1 MADDIPGRRP
11 LLNPVLK
18 FTKDPRPAGIT
29 ARGKNADGIKQE
41 RLAEQRQFLSK
52 RFKTLAKEAS
62 KKPRFGGQAIF
73 YASMFDDSLAT
84 TWTPTDLFHHTRGA
98 RLIAPYGGGY
108 LVEIDTSKL
117 DWFSALVV
125 SADAARDKVDI
136 SRIKTIRFYEP
147 EDAISAT
154 SLDDLWEQAPETDG
168 GKVFLIWLM
177 PFKNNAAAEHLLQ
190 EISSLRERV
199 LTPLPPLLSTLQIGD
214 SGGIPVSMRRG
225 LRTAATA
232 GDRLNLAMRDY
243 RTTRR
248 AKATV
253 VVRSRKALDQLVGS
267 GAVFRMEA
275 VSPIAATSPGEG
287 KEPDRPLPSDMTA
300 HPIVGVVDG
309 GLTAASYQAAEAWRV
324 PPFVRD
330 RAADS
335 KHGNQ
340 VSSLVVQG
348 HDWNN
353 NLTLPQL
360 YCQIGTVQ
368 AVPKQ
373 GSTASL
379 DPQDFIK
386 YLDIVMASH
395 PETKVWNMSF
405 NQRVDCDMDA
415 VSDLGH
421 EIALLARKH
430 GVLPIISIG
439 NKPGNHIQP
448 PGDCEAA
455 ITIGG
460 RVHTDD
466 GDHGDSCPVSQ
477 CGPGPSSML
486 KPEISHHSKVRAIG
500 GVVIQGSSFAT
511 ALTSPLAAHTAHR
524 LREPTPDAVKAML
537 LHNAVG
543 DGFDTAIGF
552 GSPDGV
558 TLPWECKPGFVTL
571 QWSAKLRPGAAYYW
585 ELPIPPSM
593 RDGNKI
599 RGRGSLTAVLNPHP
613 LVTDYAGPNYFS
625 VRLNAALQV
634 LRGKKAHNL
643 LGSIDTDKIPEE
655 QARTF
660 DHKWS
665 PIRQHNNDFSK
676 RGVSVEGD
684 FMRVYARI
692 YTRDLYLYDYAS
704 ISETPELDAS
714 FVLSIGT
721 GNEEDDV
728 YNEMRDELGAF
739 VETAVIETD
748 IDVENDG
755 E

>member
-1 MADDIPGRRP
+1 MADDIPTRRP

-18 FTKDPRPAGIT
+18 LTKDPRPAGIN
-29 ARGKNADGIKQE
+29 ARGKNAAGIKQE
-41 RLAEQRQFLSK
+41 RLPEQRRKLQKQFISLSK
-52 RFKTLAKEAS
+52 ESGKR
-62 KKPRFGGQAIF
+62 PRFGSQAIF

-84 TWTPTDLFHHTRGA
+84 TWTPSDLFHPDRGA
-98 RLIAPYGGGY
+98 RLIAPFSGGY
-108 LVEIDTSKL
+108 LVEIDTSRL
-117 DWFSALVV
+117 EWFSALVV
-125 SADAARDKVDI
+125 SADAARDKGDI
-136 SRIKTIRFYEP
+136 SRVKSIRYYET
-147 EDAISAT
+147 EDAVAAA
-154 SLDDLWEQAPETDG
+154 SLDDLWEQAPEIEG
-168 GKVFLIWLM
+168 GRVFLVWLM
-177 PFKNNAAAEHLLQ
+177 PFKDAAAAEHLLQ
-190 EISSLRERV
+190 TVSSLRERV
-199 LTPLPPLLSTLQIGD
+199 LIPLPPLLTTLQIGD
-214 SGGIPVSMRRG
+214 DSDVPVSMRRG
-225 LRTAATA
+225 LRTAAAA
-232 GDRLNLAMRDY
+232 GDRLNLAMREY
-243 RTTRR
+243 RARRR

-253 VVRSRKALDQLVGS
+253 VVRSRKALAQLVGS

-287 KEPDRPLPSDMTA
+287 REPDRPLPADMSSL
-300 HPIVGVVDG
+300 PIVAVVDG
-309 GLTAASYQAAEAWRV
+309 GLTAPSYRPAEAWRV
-324 PPFVRD
+324 PPFVQNGS
-330 RAADS
+330 ADA
-335 KHGNQ
+335 KHGNR

-368 AVPKQ
+368 AVAKDKAL
-373 GSTASL
+373 TSL
-379 DPQDFIK
+379 DPQDFIR
-386 YLDIVMASH
+386 YLDTVMASH

-405 NQRVDCDMDA
+405 NQRVDCDLEA

-421 EIALLARKH
+421 EIAVLARKH
-430 GVLPIISIG
+430 DVLPIISVG

-460 RVHTDD
+460 RVHTVD
-466 GDHGDSCPVSQ
+466 GDHGESCPISQ

-486 KPEISHHSKVRAIG
+486 KPEMSHYSKVRAIG
-500 GVVIQGSSFAT
+500 GVIIQGSSFAT

-552 GSPDGV
+552 GSPDGA
-558 TLPWECKPGFVTL
+558 TLPWECRPGFVTL
-571 QWSAKLRPGAAYYW
+571 QWSAKLRSGAAFYW
-585 ELPIPPSM
+585 ELPIPRSM
-593 RDGNKI
+593 RNGNKI

-625 VRLNAALQV
+625 VRLNTALQIM
-634 LRGKKAHNL
+634 RGEKSHNL
-643 LGSIDTDKIPEE
+643 LGSIDTDKIPED

-676 RGVSVEGD
+676 RGVSFDGD
-684 FMRVYARI
+684 IMRVYARI

-704 ISETPELDAS
+704 IGETPELEAS

-721 GNEEDDV
+721 GKEEDDV

-739 VETAVIETD
+739 VEAAIIETD
-748 IDVENDG
+748 IDIENDG
-755 E
+755 